1 MKRITLNINELIKIK
16 TDLEESLSAW
26 NLLLNR
32 FVADSCDE
40 YWGFISDIQDPV
52 EESLERIILILQL
65 VKIQSGVK
73 NALKKLERNELME
86 YIGDNYLD
94 VLVNRDKSD
103 EKLRKEIIKA
113 LIGDLFIDGQ

>member
-16 TDLEESLSAW
+16 TDLEESFSAW

-32 FVADSCDE
+32 FAADSCDE
-40 YWGFISDIQDPV
+40 YWGFISDIQEPV

-94 VLVNRDKSD
+94 VLVNRDK
-103 EKLRKEIIKA
+103 
-113 LIGDLFIDGQ
+113 

>member
-40 YWGFISDIQDPV
+40 YWGFISDIQEPV